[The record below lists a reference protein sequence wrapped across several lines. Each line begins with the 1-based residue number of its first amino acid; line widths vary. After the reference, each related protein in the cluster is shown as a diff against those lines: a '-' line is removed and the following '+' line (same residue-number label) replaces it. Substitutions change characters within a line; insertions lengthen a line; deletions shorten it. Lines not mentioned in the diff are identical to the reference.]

1 MKRVKL
7 SQMNL
12 TGANSFV
19 VEGVKYTQ
27 LYVVG
32 TKFYFFGAE
41 SNVVLDCTESPHLIA
56 RDHGCLMGEYNVQLN
71 TYS

>member
-19 VEGVKYTQ
+19 IEGVKYTD
-27 LYVVG
+27 LAVVG
-32 TKFYFFGAE
+32 SQFHFSNTEY
-41 SNVVLDCTESPHLIA
+41 NVVLDKSESPHLIA
-56 RDHGCLMGEYNVQLN
+56 REGAKTLICEHNVPIGA
-71 TYS
+71 